1 MCFFSDED
9 LLFRTRPPANALA
22 GGLVCWEAIHQK
34 DRAKHG
40 LFLMNVFS
48 RTCAGKNT
56 PTRVFS
62 RRKSAKPARI
72 DPRKNFVFAGAPFI
86 G

>member
-1 MCFFSDED
+1 
-9 LLFRTRPPANALA
+9 
-22 GGLVCWEAIHQK
+22 
-34 DRAKHG
+34 
-40 LFLMNVFS
+40 MNVVS
-48 RTCAGKNT
+48 QTCAGKNT